1 MLVSHRYKFFYT
13 KTCKIAGSSVES
25 YFERFCMP
33 EGEWT
38 QQHFRDQLIS
48 DTGIVDFRGDAAKR
62 GMRLGGTSFVR
73 AAKMKPAD
81 RYLSLGEW
89 NSYRQLEDVVV
100 CM

>member
-1 MLVSHRYKFFYT
+1 MLVSHRYEFFYT

-62 GMRLGGTSFVR
+62 GDASWWNLFCARSEDETGGSIPLVR
-73 AAKMKPAD
+73 
-81 RYLSLGEW
+81 
-89 NSYRQLEDVVV
+89 
-100 CM
+100 